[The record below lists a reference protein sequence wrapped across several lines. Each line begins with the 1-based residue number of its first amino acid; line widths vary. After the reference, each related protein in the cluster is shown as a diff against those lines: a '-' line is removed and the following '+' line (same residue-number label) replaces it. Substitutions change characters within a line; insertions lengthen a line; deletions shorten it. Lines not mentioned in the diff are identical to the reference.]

1 MPFLRAL
8 ILGISL
14 SLMLVASV
22 VTQSLPE
29 RELAGVVMNAE
40 TNEAVAGAI
49 VAAGDRRTVSD
60 REGRFSLRVP
70 SGRTKIDVT
79 VADYF
84 TLSTTV
90 EPADRDVLDIE
101 FVLAPRST
109 FSSFVDVVAAAPV
122 APPATVAVAPM
133 QVLSTPGAL
142 DNVFRTLQTLPGVSA
157 TEEFG
162 SRLTVRGGAPD
173 QNLTI
178 MDGVEIHDPYRLF
191 GLTSAF
197 NPEIIQR
204 FELSTGGFS
213 VKHGDRLSSL
223 LLVENRDGT
232 RERAL
237 AGSASLSVTDL
248 NVVLE
253 GRLPRAANGSW
264 LVTGRRTYYNL
275 VTSRVT
281 DQEFPGF
288 ADVQGKGVWEV
299 APGRTVSAF
308 GLRSRQSA
316 AISIQGDAVRGEFND
331 DTSNDLAWLRFDASI
346 GTSTQSH
353 TLVGYSNST
362 STFGVD
368 AALEDRSKR
377 SNAPDD
383 AAIGLTNVVFDWGL
397 AVQDVSLR
405 QEFVWAAGAH
415 VVEVGGELHHLSTC
429 LSFQVRGDRNPNET
443 NGSSVEG
450 GAGLP
455 DSLISNRNV
464 TRTGLWLLDWWQA
477 TSAVSLEGGLRV
489 DRGGINSEAEV
500 SPRVTAV
507 FTLNPLMKLR
517 GAVGRYT
524 QSPGYEK
531 QVQSDYVLDLTN
543 PDARGLR
550 SEQAIQVSAG
560 FEQSLGETVMVR
572 VEGYYKRFDDLLI
585 GRLEPEV
592 ERLARVG
599 RYDFPLEMAESV
611 PADPIIT
618 TVPTNDGRGRAYGFD
633 LFVSRQTVPDDAR
646 VRGWTSYTWS
656 RAEREQYGQHYPF
669 EYDRRH
675 AFSAVASY
683 RISSR
688 WEIASTTR
696 IATGF
701 PRTPPIG
708 LRVAGEED
716 FNDRDL
722 DDITD
727 ELLPVID
734 SAGRPVYAVDFGGV
748 ANLNAGRLP
757 VFARVDVRATWR
769 PRGQTG
775 RWELYTEVI
784 NVLNRKNVGAF
795 DPQLEY
801 DSASD
806 SPRIVEERSQAVPRL
821 PTIGVRIR
829 F

>member
-1 MPFLRAL
+1 
-8 ILGISL
+8 
-14 SLMLVASV
+14 MLVASV

-40 TNEAVAGAI
+40 TNEPVAGAI
-49 VAAGDRRTVSD
+49 IAAGDRRTVSD
-60 REGRFSLRVP
+60 RKGRFNLRVP
-70 SGRTKIDVT
+70 SESTKVEVT
-79 VADYF
+79 IEDYF
-84 TLSTTV
+84 TLVTTI
-90 EPADRDVLDIE
+90 EPADRDALDIE

-109 FSSFVDVVAAAPV
+109 FSSIVDVIAAAPV
-122 APPATVAVAPM
+122 APPATVAIAPI

-162 SRLTVRGGAPD
+162 SRLAIRGGTPD

-197 NPEIIQR
+197 NPEIIKR

-232 RERAL
+232 RRQAL
-237 AGSASLSVTDL
+237 AGSASLSVTDS
-248 NVVLE
+248 NIVLE
-253 GRLPRAANGSW
+253 GKLPRAANGSW

-275 VTSRVT
+275 VTSRIT
-281 DQEFPGF
+281 DQKFPGF
-288 ADVQGKGVWEV
+288 SDVQGKGVWEV
-299 APGRTVSAF
+299 APGRTVSVF

-316 AISIQGDAVRGEFND
+316 AINIQGDAAHGEFND
-331 DTSNDLAWLRFDASI
+331 DTSNDLTWLRFDAS
-346 GTSTQSH
+346 TSPSTQSR
-353 TLVGYSNST
+353 TVVGYSNST

-368 AALEDRSKR
+368 ATLEDRSKR
-377 SNAPDD
+377 SNAPND
-383 AAIGLTNVVFDWGL
+383 AAIGLANVVFDRGL
-397 AVQDVSLR
+397 AVRDVSLR
-405 QEFVWAAGAH
+405 QEFVRAAGAH
-415 VVEVGGELHHLSTC
+415 VVEVGGELHHLSTD

-443 NGSSVEG
+443 NGSSVKG

-455 DSLISNRNV
+455 DALNSNRNV
-464 TRTGLWLLDWWQA
+464 TRIGLWLLDWWQA
-477 TSAVSLEGGLRV
+477 TSAVSLESGLRV
-489 DRGGINSEAEV
+489 DRGGMNSKAEM
-500 SPRVTAV
+500 SPRVTAI

-531 QVQSDYVLDLTN
+531 QVQSDYVLDLTH

-550 SEQAIQVSAG
+550 SEQAIQMSAG
-560 FEQSLGETVMVR
+560 FEQNLGETVMVR

-599 RYDFPLEMAESV
+599 RYDFPLKIADNV
-611 PADPIIT
+611 PVYPLIT

-633 LFVSRQTVPDDAR
+633 LFVSRQTVPNDAR
-646 VRGWTSYTWS
+646 VRGWTSYTWG

-708 LRVAGEED
+708 LRIAGAKD
-716 FNDRDL
+716 VNDLDRDS
-722 DDITD
+722 ITD

-748 ANLNAGRLP
+748 ANLNTGRLP

-769 PRGQTG
+769 PRGQAG
-775 RWELYTEVI
+775 RWELYAEII

-795 DPQLEY
+795 EAQLEY
-801 DSASD
+801 DSTSD
-806 SPRIVEERSQAVPRL
+806 RPRIVEKRSQAVPRL
-821 PTIGVRIR
+821 PTLGARIR